1 MRLGKVLVLAHQDD
15 GLGPE
20 ALCITAF
27 FIRTVEAR
35 PVADGLGLADVS
47 DPSVG
52 VFLVLAKKDL
62 DAGPYDFR
70 KRFPH
75 LAELISPERNCL
87 YCRHG
92 NLATR
97 IPFGSHSSR
106 KIFIDRGFISFSA
119 LPTGPHQ
126 LREIASR

>member
-20 ALCITAF
+20 ALRITAF
-27 FIRTVEAR
+27 FIRSVEAQ

-52 VFLVLAKKDL
+52 VFLVLAKKDV

-70 KRFPH
+70 EC
-75 LAELISPERNCL
+75 LAYLPKLISPERYRLNS
-87 YCRHG
+87 RH
-92 NLATR
+92 
-97 IPFGSHSSR
+97 
-106 KIFIDRGFISFSA
+106 
-119 LPTGPHQ
+119 
-126 LREIASR
+126 

>member
-20 ALCITAF
+20 ALRITAF
-27 FIRTVEAR
+27 FIRTVEAQ

-52 VFLVLAKKDL
+52 VFLVLAKKDV

-70 KRFPH
+70 GLCCKFLSLVREAAFSEQVVDFMSAFKGRH
-75 LAELISPERNCL
+75 FSGEVVLWAVRW
-87 YCRHG
+87 YCR
-92 NLATR
+92 
-97 IPFGSHSSR
+97 
-106 KIFIDRGFISFSA
+106 
-119 LPTGPHQ
+119 
-126 LREIASR
+126 